1 VPIGITVGEPVVHD
15 DGLPAVV
22 NVPPRQSYT
31 VMLLSESP
39 CDVFV
44 TLPPAPTCTVRP
56 QLVLTRDVLQALVIP
71 MLSLRETDGQLAV
84 FEVPEA
90 EPPPTPFMVAVTTSD
105 PPFAV
110 VVIVA
115 V

>member
-1 VPIGITVGEPVVHD
+1 
-15 DGLPAVV
+15 
-22 NVPPRQSYT
+22 
-31 VMLLSESP
+31 MLLSDSP

-44 TLPPAPTCTVRP
+44 TVPPAPTCTVRP

-71 MLSLRETDGQLAV
+71 ILSLRETDGQLAV